1 MSHGT
6 GNSMDKASAKD
17 IVKPRTGR
25 VGCQIRMPEDM
36 QRHAASQHTAGASKT
51 DPDGFGAAGVGPAAG
66 GGPNRR
72 GRTPPP
78 FFQGEPAGAD
88 PAAGRIVIFITGTRQ
103 GDAME
108 CAEGSHTVCWFCRKG
123 RHGDCMGSI
132 PHDARSDGPHDCT
145 FDTDMVPCGCGHC
158 SGAPN

>member
-1 MSHGT
+1 MYVALSFQQVWFH
-6 GNSMDKASAKD
+6 DL
-17 IVKPRTGR
+17 
-25 VGCQIRMPEDM
+25 
-36 QRHAASQHTAGASKT
+36 HY
-51 DPDGFGAAGVGPAAG
+51 GAAQVHVFAVLYLFRENRPA
-66 GGPNRR
+66 
-72 GRTPPP
+72 
-78 FFQGEPAGAD
+78 AD

-103 GDAME
+103 DDAME

>member
-36 QRHAASQHTAGASKT
+36 QRHAASQH
-51 DPDGFGAAGVGPAAG
+51 V
-66 GGPNRR
+66 
-72 GRTPPP
+72 
-78 FFQGEPAGAD
+78 AGAD

-145 FDTDMVPCGCGHC
+145 FDTDMVPCGCGRC

>member
-1 MSHGT
+1 MGFLPFDAPKPRLKSFSPRAAADPMSHGT
-6 GNSMDKASAKD
+6 GNSMDKASAND

-36 QRHAASQHTAGASKT
+36 QRHAASQHAAGASKT

-78 FFQGEPAGAD
+78 FFQGEPAG
-88 PAAGRIVIFITGTRQ
+88 G
-103 GDAME
+103 
-108 CAEGSHTVCWFCRKG
+108 GSG
-123 RHGDCMGSI
+123 GGSGG
-132 PHDARSDGPHDCT
+132 GPHSHIHN
-145 FDTDMVPCGCGHC
+145 GHAARRRD
-158 SGAPN
+158 GVRRRIPYRVLVLPEGPPRRLHGVHTA

>member
-1 MSHGT
+1 MRPARPKQT
-6 GNSMDKASAKD
+6 RTVLEPPASGP
-17 IVKPRTGR
+17 PRAG
-25 VGCQIRMPEDM
+25 GQ
-36 QRHAASQHTAGASKT
+36 TA
-51 DPDGFGAAGVGPAAG
+51 AAGLPLRFFRE
-66 GGPNRR
+66 NRL
-72 GRTPPP
+72 
-78 FFQGEPAGAD
+78 AAD

-103 GDAME
+103 DDAME

-145 FDTDMVPCGCGHC
+145 FDTDMVPCGCGRC